1 MIEHM
6 KETHSKEAVDFKCCM
21 VLDVFGKKII
31 PAPKATALRMKDA
44 MAAATEIVRAWPEI
58 SEP

>member
-1 MIEHM
+1 M